1 MKKKRVFYTELAY
14 AVGIFILAL
23 GTAFIERADFGMSM
37 VVAPA
42 YLLHLRISAFFPF
55 FSFGMSEYLFQALLL
70 VLLAIVMRRVK
81 KSYLLSFVTA
91 VIYGVTLDFVMGV
104 VALIPFAGLAW
115 RIVYYVGGL
124 CICTAGVSLLFHT
137 YFPPEAYELAVKEIS
152 GKLHQ
157 PISRIK
163 TVYDLLSCAL
173 AVALSLLFYGR
184 FVGIG
189 WGTFVCAAL
198 NGVLIGLFG
207 RLFERFFDFKD
218 GLGLRSLLE

>member
-37 VVAPA
+37 IVAPA

-91 VIYGVTLDFVMGV
+91 VIYGVTLDLVMGV

-124 CICTAGVSLLFHT
+124 CFCTAGISLLFHT
-137 YFPPEAYELAVKEIS
+137 YLPPEAYELAVKEIS

-157 PISRIK
+157 PISRVK

-198 NGVLIGLFG
+198 NGGLIGLFG